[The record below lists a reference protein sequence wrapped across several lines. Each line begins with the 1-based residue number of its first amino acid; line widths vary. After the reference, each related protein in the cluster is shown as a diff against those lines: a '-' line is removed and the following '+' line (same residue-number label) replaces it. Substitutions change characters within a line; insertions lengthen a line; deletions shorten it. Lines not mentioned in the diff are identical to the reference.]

1 MDNGKRKKR
10 IIIVTVSALAAVLA
24 ITGFIVFLVLV
35 NKVKINLNDY
45 LTISYSGY
53 DSMGEADYKINYKK
67 LIEDYAEKLDLN
79 NQNAKI
85 AFEFALEECVTLE
98 LSKEEQLSN
107 GDSISL
113 KWKVDNRLF
122 KDKYGCTLEYKSTT
136 EKVSGLQEMTEY
148 DPFEKLGISYEGMAP
163 HGKVKINKSDI
174 EYYWL
179 KYTVTPS
186 EGLTNGDK
194 VKVTIEYN
202 DEVQQ
207 HCKKEG
213 IKIVSTEKEYNV
225 EGLSKY
231 VDDFS
236 EIPDE
241 QLSKMK
247 NQAEDTLKSY
257 VAANWVETESLKAA
271 NFLGCYLLSAKGD
284 VGYGEAKNYLYLI
297 YQIDVSNSEGEFSY
311 YYYTRFD
318 SMYITGEGDF
328 VVDLLKYSVP
338 KGGGSYHLYGEA
350 FKHGKY
356 YYLGYENLD
365 LLFNACV
372 TTKLEKYTYISNVN

>member
-1 MDNGKRKKR
+1 MNNGKKK
-10 IIIVTVSALAAVLA
+10 IVIATVSCLVVVIA
-24 ITGFIVFLVLV
+24 IVGLVFFLVSA
-35 NKVKINLNDY
+35 NKVKINLDDY

-53 DSMGEADYKINYKK
+53 DSVGEADYKIDYKK
-67 LIEDYAEKLDLN
+67 LIADYSEKLGLN
-79 NQNAKI
+79 NQNEKF
-85 AFEFALEECVTLE
+85 AFEFALEECVILE
-98 LSKEEQLSN
+98 LSKKEQLSN

-113 KWKVDNRLF
+113 KWRVDDELF
-122 KDKYGCTLEYKSTT
+122 EDKYGCILEYKNTT

-163 HGKVKINKSDI
+163 YGKVKINKSDI

-194 VKVTIEYN
+194 VKVTVEY
-202 DEVQQ
+202 DEQVERY
-207 HCKKEG
+207 CRENG
-213 IKIVSTEKEYNV
+213 IKLISTEKEYNV

-231 VDDFS
+231 VDDLS

-241 QLSKMK
+241 QLTKMK
-247 NQAEDTLKSY
+247 NQAEDALKSY
-257 VAANWVETESLKAA
+257 VYTNWVETESMKAT
-271 NFLGCYLLSAKGD
+271 NFRGCYLLNSKGN
-284 VGYGEAKNYLYLI
+284 VGYGEAENYLYLI
-297 YQIDVSNSEGEFSY
+297 YQIDVSNSEGDLSY

-318 SMYITGEGDF
+318 SLYITGEGDF
-328 VVDLLKYSVP
+328 VVDLLRYSIP
-338 KGGGSYHLYGEA
+338 KGGSGFTGVYGEA

-372 TTKLEKYTYISNVN
+372 TTKLEKYTYTSNVNQ